1 LNPNFGQLSYIQWE
15 GNSNY
20 NSLQL
25 RVDKRLGHGLDFQGS
40 YTYSKAIDDADG
52 SGGQFANQA
61 GGANLQNAYDTH
73 ADRARAQFDL
83 RHNLALSATYQFP
96 RANNL
101 KGFASTLV
109 NGWEANA
116 ILTAHSGYP
125 FTVYIGFDR
134 ANQGS
139 LGAVSERPDLA
150 PGRSASSAVTGN
162 PSHYIDATAFV
173 LQPVN
178 TLGNAGRD
186 ILTGPGLVTFD
197 LGLFKNTHVFTE
209 RLNIQFRAEIFNL
222 FNRTNFANP
231 LDTSVFSSAAGTVPG
246 DFGQI
251 VSTTTPSR
259 QIQFGLKFIF

>member
-1 LNPNFGQLSYIQWE
+1 M
-15 GNSNY
+15 
-20 NSLQL
+20 
-25 RVDKRLGHGLDFQGS
+25 
-40 YTYSKAIDDADG
+40 
-52 SGGQFANQA
+52 
-61 GGANLQNAYDTH
+61 
-73 ADRARAQFDL
+73 
-83 RHNLALSATYQFP
+83 SATYQLP
-96 RANNL
+96 RANSL
-101 KGFASTLV
+101 RGIVSTLV
-109 NGWEANA
+109 NGWETNA

-150 PGRSASSAVTGN
+150 AGRSASSAVTGN
-162 PSHYIDATAFV
+162 PSHYIDPTAFV

-197 LGLFKNTHVFTE
+197 LGLFKNTNVTE
-209 RLNIQFRAEIFNL
+209 RLKIQFRAEIFNL
-222 FNRTNFANP
+222 FNRVNLANP
-231 LDTSVFSSAAGTVPG
+231 LDTSVFSSASSSIPG